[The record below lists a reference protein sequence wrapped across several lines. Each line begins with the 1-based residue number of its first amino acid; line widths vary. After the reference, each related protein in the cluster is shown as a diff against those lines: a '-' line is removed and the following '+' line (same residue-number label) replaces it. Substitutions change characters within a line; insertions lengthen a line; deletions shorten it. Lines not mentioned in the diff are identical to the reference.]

1 MKNSED
7 NTNPSI
13 NVENINYIMGNYDF
27 LKREFIGKA
36 LEAEYRNAAEAA
48 TPADFIQND
57 TCLHALL
64 LSEIMFDRTENSIR
78 IFSGSNVAKFLS
90 TIKDS
95 FRKACENIVSHN
107 GKVRIITTVSHK
119 NAANTRTELKA
130 FADGIRK
137 GIKDKFQR
145 EIDLWCACYRADAK
159 ELAALPHY
167 IACDSK
173 MLRLEAAHAP
183 LTGKEN
189 AGVIKANVYFNSPRT
204 TEKFE
209 AYFDKIYN
217 NITGR

>member
-78 IFSGSNVAKFLS
+78 IFSGSN
-90 TIKDS
+90 
-95 FRKACENIVSHN
+95 H
-107 GKVRIITTVSHK
+107 
-119 NAANTRTELKA
+119 
-130 FADGIRK
+130 
-137 GIKDKFQR
+137 
-145 EIDLWCACYRADAK
+145 
-159 ELAALPHY
+159 
-167 IACDSK
+167 
-173 MLRLEAAHAP
+173 
-183 LTGKEN
+183 
-189 AGVIKANVYFNSPRT
+189 
-204 TEKFE
+204 
-209 AYFDKIYN
+209 
-217 NITGR
+217 